1 MKTIGDKLRE
11 ARLNK
16 GLKQAEVAEKLN
28 CAATSLTNWEK
39 GKVNPSLDVLSNL
52 CEVYDIA
59 PLSLLDKKY
68 SFEDLVNISSKPVS
82 ERTYE
87 EEIALN
93 FSRPIL
99 AGLLDK
105 DAQKRQN
112 EQVEKTAEFIQ
123 QTNVLN
129 RFGGMMGRA
138 EIEPIQAEY
147 EKNGGADADILFA
160 FHSLTKENKA
170 AFLSMLSG
178 LIADGDNL
186 QDFNGKMDK
195 AQDFTLSKLSAM
207 RKALQN
213 TETMDDDSKKGD

>member
-1 MKTIGDKLRE
+1 MKTIGEKLKE

-16 GLKQAEVAEKLN
+16 GLKQTEVAEKLN

-52 CEVYDIA
+52 CEVYDIT

-68 SFEDLVNISSKPVS
+68 TFADLVTISAKPVS

-105 DAQKRQN
+105 DKQKKEN
-112 EQVEKTAEFIQ
+112 ERIEKTARFVQ
-123 QTNVLN
+123 DTNILN
-129 RFGGMMGRA
+129 RFGGIMGRA
-138 EIEPIQAEY
+138 EIEPVQTEY
-147 EKNGGADADILFA
+147 EKNGDADADILFA

-178 LIADGDNL
+178 LIADSDNL
-186 QDFNGKMDK
+186 QSFNDKMDK
-195 AQDFTLSKLSAM
+195 AQEFTLSNLSAM
-207 RKALQN
+207 RKALQ
-213 TETMDDDSKKGD
+213 

>member
-52 CEVYDIA
+52 CEVYDIT

-123 QTNVLN
+123 QTDVLN

-178 LIADGDNL
+178 LIADRDNL
-186 QDFNGKMDK
+186 QGFNDKMDK

-213 TETMDDDSKKGD
+213 TETIDDDSQKGD